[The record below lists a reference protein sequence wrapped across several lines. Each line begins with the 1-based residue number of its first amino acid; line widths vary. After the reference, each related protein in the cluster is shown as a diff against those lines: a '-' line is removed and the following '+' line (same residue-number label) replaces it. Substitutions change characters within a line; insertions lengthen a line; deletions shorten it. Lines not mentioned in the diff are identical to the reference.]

1 MGNLADCI
9 EEYLKRILEQS
20 SEGFI
25 MLHRSELAGEFSCV
39 PSQINYVLDTR
50 FTVERGYLVESR
62 RGGGGYLRIVRLGLG
77 LEGQYQQVMRQLIG
91 EQLSCDRSNGL
102 VERLMDEEL
111 VTARE
116 AALIKSVLSS
126 DALGGE
132 FRDWDVLRAR
142 LMKNILTA
150 LSSEDLL

>member
-1 MGNLADCI
+1 MGNLADRI
-9 EEYLKRILEQS
+9 EEYLKRILEQT

-25 MLHRSELAGEFSCV
+25 MLQRSELAGEFSCV

-77 LEGQYQQVMRQLIG
+77 LEGQYQQVMQQLIG
-91 EQLSCDRSNGL
+91 EQLSYNRSNGL
-102 VERLMDEEL
+102 VERLVDEEL

-116 AALIKSVLSS
+116 AAMIKSVLSG
-126 DALGGE
+126 DALSGE
-132 FRDWDVLRAR
+132 FRDWDALRAR

-150 LSSEDLL
+150 LSREDL